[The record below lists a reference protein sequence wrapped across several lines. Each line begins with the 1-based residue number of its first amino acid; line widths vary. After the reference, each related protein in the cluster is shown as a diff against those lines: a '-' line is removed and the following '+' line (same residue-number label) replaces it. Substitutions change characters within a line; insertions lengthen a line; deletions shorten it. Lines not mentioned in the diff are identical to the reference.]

1 MHVPTHRQAPRRH
14 TPLRAAVFTLLGLL
28 AAACGSPEEPTSAA
42 GPESQEVLLQ
52 PVASAGPDPFTAT
65 SATAESAP
73 AQPPLPNPTG
83 QGVRTVKADT
93 PGLYGGTRRLGSC
106 DVEQQL
112 RALTEDDAKAKAF
125 AQAVSV
131 EPAKL
136 PEFLRGL
143 TPVVLRADTR
153 VTNHA
158 FRDGRADAFQSV
170 LQAGTAVLV
179 DDHGMPR
186 VRCACGNPLQ
196 APRAP
201 KGSALKGD
209 QWNGYQPHQVIVV
222 EPAQHAI
229 KSLVIV
235 NIADNTWL
243 ERKTGDD
250 GAQDRTPQPVPAYD
264 PAEGIP
270 VGPVTPP
277 GAASAEPCAPPE
289 TNDGAGAGANGLART
304 APPAPPKPPS
314 GPAGVPAPRPRTAC
328 RRRASSRPNP
338 PSRPSPASPR
348 RRPRSGSGP
357 RSRPHLRAPTRP
369 GTSRATYPREPPPT
383 PWTPWP
389 TRSPTFRRT
398 CPRRA
403 RPTRGTSR
411 NPTARC
417 RCRATR
423 ATRSPRTTRA
433 PRTTRSAPRTGAGP
447 TRTPSPRW
455 GAPDRPVCHGG
466 PVPTTVSLPD
476 DWPAHPDRSLS
487 LNRMG
492 SFDWDLETGLMH
504 LDAAALDVFD
514 TTPDA
519 YDGRPESL
527 SPRVPPA
534 EQTRLDA
541 LVSSALKSGEDSYG
555 AYFRIRCKDGRL
567 RWTHTQGRVMRGP
580 DGRPFRIIGI
590 VRDATEEL
598 SHSAER
604 LGLDEERRRQTSVVE
619 STTAALAHARTVRD
633 VIDVIGDAHGLER
646 LGSMGMVMGLV
657 EAGRIHLVAE
667 GPRTVSSPAPGT
679 PGSTSSTR

>member
-314 GPAGVPAPRPRTAC
+314 GPAGVPAPQATDCVPAQSEQQAQPAQPAQPGQPTPAAPQRQRPAQ
-328 RRRASSRPNP
+328 P
-338 PSRPSPASPR
+338 PAP
-348 RRPRSGSGP
+348 PRSD
-357 RSRPHLRAPTRP
+357 
-369 GTSRATYPREPPPT
+369 
-383 PWTPWP
+383 
-389 TRSPTFRRT
+389 
-398 CPRRA
+398 
-403 RPTRGTSR
+403 
-411 NPTARC
+411 
-417 RCRATR
+417 
-423 ATRSPRTTRA
+423 A
-433 PRTTRSAPRTGAGP
+433 PRNQPGDVPPGAPSDPLDPLADPLADLPPDLPPQGPADPGHQPEPDGSMPLPRDAGDP
-447 TRTPSPRW
+447 VAPYDQGSPYDPF
-455 GAPDRPVCHGG
+455 GAPDRR
-466 PVPTTVSLPD
+466 
-476 DWPAHPDRSLS
+476 RSHS
-487 LNRMG
+487 
-492 SFDWDLETGLMH
+492 D
-504 LDAAALDVFD
+504 
-514 TTPDA
+514 P
-519 YDGRPESL
+519 
-527 SPRVPPA
+527 
-534 EQTRLDA
+534 
-541 LVSSALKSGEDSYG
+541 VSS
-555 AYFRIRCKDGRL
+555 
-567 RWTHTQGRVMRGP
+567 
-580 DGRPFRIIGI
+580 
-590 VRDATEEL
+590 
-598 SHSAER
+598 
-604 LGLDEERRRQTSVVE
+604 
-619 STTAALAHARTVRD
+619 
-633 VIDVIGDAHGLER
+633 
-646 LGSMGMVMGLV
+646 LGS
-657 EAGRIHLVAE
+657 A
-667 GPRTVSSPAPGT
+667 
-679 PGSTSSTR
+679 